1 MCLVPRQF
9 RQPAQRGRSPV
20 VLKLLVMICSSVTVP
35 GCAWQGIGESFFAD
49 HSFSPEIA
57 PTIRSQNAGTRQDD
71 RPDGMVS
78 VAADYSPLKKSVRA
92 NDLPGNGA
100 DIDVDSPISNPPLDK
115 SGHSFV
121 QRRARL
127 RRPIPLPEQKVTPS
141 TTKADATE
149 ISHTPALTFDNSGWQ
164 PIPDQT
170 SQLETGGSGENRNSL
185 PRSSD
190 NSDAMSAEAASVPN
204 IEAAPAINVGT
215 DSLDEPVAQ
224 SVVENE
230 MPINK
235 EPTVL
240 DRLRGL
246 YAPRREEPP
255 LDRSR
260 KTPRRW
266 TDPFGRWWEKAP
278 GYSES
283 AADDAQSPAQTD
295 PEISSTEA
303 RDSMLDSDPSQDLLE
318 TLIQQRER
326 ELAEW
331 RENVA
336 AKPAYEAEWLRRQTD
351 LRMLYLIAGRSAES
365 VRAIESL
372 PEKEQEFWQSMMLAM
387 ESYRSNNEET
397 PRAEQ
402 LTDTLEYVR
411 TASRQLQPLSKMKVR
426 RLNFCTRIDGFG
438 AFSVFP
444 VSDFNAGQ
452 PVLLYAEIENYQSEL
467 TSDGQYRSEFAA
479 MIEFIRDG
487 ETDPI
492 ASRTIRLPDIED
504 LCSTER
510 TDYFQSYELTV
521 PSLSP
526 GKYILRLRV
535 RDQLSQQ
542 TSMTELPFEIRPL
555 GSSQ

>member
-1 MCLVPRQF
+1 MCLVSRQSLQSA
-9 RQPAQRGRSPV
+9 RRGRSPV
-20 VLKLLVMICSSVTVP
+20 VLKLLVMICSSVTLP
-35 GCAWQGIGESFFAD
+35 GCAWQGIRESFFAE

-57 PTIRSQNAGTRQDD
+57 PTIRSQNAETRQKNRSDAT
-71 RPDGMVS
+71 VS
-78 VAADYSPLKKSVRA
+78 VAADYSPLKNSVHV
-92 NDLPGNGA
+92 NELPGSLS
-100 DIDVDSPISNPPLDK
+100 DQEVNPRNNEAPLDK

-127 RRPIPLPEQKVTPS
+127 GRPIPLPEQKVIPATEN
-141 TTKADATE
+141 ANATE
-149 ISHTPALTFDNSGWQ
+149 IGRPPAIAFDNSGWQ
-164 PIPDQT
+164 PIPVQT
-170 SQLETGGSGENRNSL
+170 SPLEAGGNEENQNSL
-185 PRSSD
+185 PRTPNRDDDVSLENAPARNLDAEPTISAGAD
-190 NSDAMSAEAASVPN
+190 PSDAPVPQSA
-204 IEAAPAINVGT
+204 IEN
-215 DSLDEPVAQ
+215 D
-224 SVVENE
+224 
-230 MPINK
+230 MPIPK

-240 DRLRGL
+240 DRLKGF
-246 YAPRREEPP
+246 YTPRREEPAV
-255 LDRSR
+255 DRSR
-260 KTPRRW
+260 KTSRRW

-278 GYSES
+278 GESEP
-283 AADDAQSPAQTD
+283 ATEDANSPAQTD
-295 PEISSTEA
+295 PAISAIEA
-303 RDSMLDSDPSQDLLE
+303 RDSIIASDLSQDLLE
-318 TLIQQRER
+318 SLIQQREK

-331 RENVA
+331 GGTVGS
-336 AKPAYEAEWLRRQTD
+336 KPGHEAEWLRRQTD

-365 VRAIESL
+365 VQAIESL

-387 ESYRSNNEET
+387 ESYRSNNEAT

-402 LTDTLEYVR
+402 LTETLEYMR

-426 RLNFCTRIDGFG
+426 RLNFCSRIDGFG
-438 AFSVFP
+438 TFSVFP

-452 PVLLYAEIENYQSEL
+452 PLLLYAEIENYQSEL

-535 RDQLSQQ
+535 RDQLSHQ
-542 TSMTELPFEIRPL
+542 TAMTELPFEIRPL